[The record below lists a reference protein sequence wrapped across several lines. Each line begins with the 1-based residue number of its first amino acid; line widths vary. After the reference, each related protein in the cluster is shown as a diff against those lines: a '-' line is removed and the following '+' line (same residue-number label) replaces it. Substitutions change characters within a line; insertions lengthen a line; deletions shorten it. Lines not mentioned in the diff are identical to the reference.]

1 MLRSGVTDG
10 CQVTVM
16 SAPCSCGVFTSTFS
30 RRSRNTH
37 VSFTP
42 GRSTPVSPRDVLRGE
57 ECVEDRLGE
66 VVEVEGRSSQI
77 LWSHSEDHLDG
88 ELGSQGRRSEWG
100 LRIGGRHGVAY
111 GLPPADGLAARW
123 VSTHLNPPRVRV
135 IIATLVN
142 RHFSLPG
149 ESASELAVI
158 GACRVFGPLLLL
170 RVPHAYGLAERK
182 TQNRYFVNGCCS
194 GRTALAV
201 PEPPRTTEERRIISL
216 PMQSGRLSGSI
227 SLRQP
232 RSAWIEWRPVL
243 ADA

>member
-37 VSFTP
+37 VSFTS
-42 GRSTPVSPRDVLRGE
+42 GRSTPVSRDVLRGE

-77 LWSHSEDHLDG
+77 LWGHSEDHLDG
-88 ELGSQGRRSEWG
+88 EPGSQGRRSERG

-142 RHFSLPG
+142 RYPSLPG
-149 ESASELAVI
+149 GSASISMIRSMSLYSSAEQLILDAFAAGRSKRRGVAAHKDGGTSFEPRRRPPQAGGPTKPLFI
-158 GACRVFGPLLLL
+158 GM
-170 RVPHAYGLAERK
+170 
-182 TQNRYFVNGCCS
+182 S
-194 GRTALAV
+194 TA
-201 PEPPRTTEERRIISL
+201 
-216 PMQSGRLSGSI
+216 G
-227 SLRQP
+227 
-232 RSAWIEWRPVL
+232 
-243 ADA
+243 

>member
-1 MLRSGVTDG
+1 MANLDGLVVSLRSSRAHWRRCLGPQRCTAREG
-10 CQVTVM
+10 ASG
-16 SAPCSCGVFTSTFS
+16 SAEIRGDRWVPSDCDVRTLLL
-30 RRSRNTH
+30 RSLHFDLLKEEPEHPRVVH
-37 VSFTP
+37 P
-42 GRSTPVSPRDVLRGE
+42 GEKHAGESRDVLRGE

-142 RHFSLPG
+142 RHPSLPG
-149 ESASELAVI
+149 ESASKVAMI
-158 GACRVFGPLLLL
+158 GAWSLYSAHSSWS
-170 RVPHAYGLAERK
+170 RVPYTYGSSWAELCSPQPLKQHHQARAEAPRRSPLA
-182 TQNRYFVNGCCS
+182 
-194 GRTALAV
+194 
-201 PEPPRTTEERRIISL
+201 
-216 PMQSGRLSGSI
+216 
-227 SLRQP
+227 
-232 RSAWIEWRPVL
+232 
-243 ADA
+243 